1 MSWAPEFHQNVDFT
15 APYPSSPRR
24 YGLRADRHA
33 TAAFRATAAGLCASL
48 QLRVIAHLLATHRTL
63 LANFG
68 AHGASTRVQCGA
80 KRHKVGARS
89 ADFCTREQQLNVVRF
104 GVFTARLQTVRDR
117 LQTNAVA
124 IKAFV
129 DALLHF
135 VCDLLCSLTRH
146 IFFLP
151 ELLNLLYNK
160 R

>member
-1 MSWAPEFHQNVDFT
+1 M
-15 APYPSSPRR
+15 RR
-24 YGLRADRHA
+24 QLSAQRRQASA
-33 TAAFRATAAGLCASL
+33 QAFSCASL
-48 QLRVIAHLLATHRTL
+48 PICSQLI
-63 LANFG
+63 
-68 AHGASTRVQCGA
+68 
-80 KRHKVGARS
+80 GARS